1 MNAKAQEF
9 INKKKSE
16 LQEKELRERNEH
28 LISLGLV
35 DESKSIEGILYLDSW
50 DGSEKCL
57 WDEEKQKYYKRTY
70 IPAPI
75 ELSDDEYQEILKL
88 APIEL
93 KEKKVEVERRTNWA
107 GAIVFAANL
116 FLAISIIAG
125 IYLSMD
131 FGWMPIAAA
140 LTYCFLWYPIII
152 GFSKIVKDAEKNQ
165 QE

>member
-16 LQEKELRERNEH
+16 LQEKELKERNEH

-35 DESKSIEGILYLDSW
+35 DESKSIEGVVYLNVW
-50 DGSEKCL
+50 DGSSSCL
-57 WDEEKQKYYKRTY
+57 WDEEKQKYCKRTY

-75 ELSDDEYQEILKL
+75 EVTDEEYQEILKY
-88 APIEL
+88 APIKK
-93 KEKKVEVERRTNWA
+93 KEKVVEGKTNWA
-107 GAIVFAANL
+107 STIVLVANI
-116 FLAISIIAG
+116 FLALSIIGG
-125 IYLSMD
+125 IFLSMD
-131 FGWMPIAAA
+131 YGWIPIVAAS
-140 LTYCFLWYPIII
+140 TYCILWYPIVI